1 MARYR
6 LSVSSVEVSCWMKIV
21 FNSVASIDIKNALS
35 VDQVFEGAIAE
46 EIVKYDFSSRVRL
59 IVLYKRDNDVIY
71 YHEAIFDELHVTEHW
86 GVVGERGQITIHLSH
101 DKSRNELIGQ
111 ILAPAKLDGFVE
123 WNPND
128 YILISIKYVIQSHV

>member
-46 EIVKYDFSSRVRL
+46 EIVKYDFSSKVRL
-59 IVLYKRDNDVIY
+59 IVFHPVILDPAVGVMPDGASYKRAENAAQVSVNIP
-71 YHEAIFDELHVTEHW
+71 HEKWVT
-86 GVVGERGQITIHLSH
+86 V
-101 DKSRNELIGQ
+101 DKVQRNSL
-111 ILAPAKLDGFVE
+111 
-123 WNPND
+123 
-128 YILISIKYVIQSHV
+128 